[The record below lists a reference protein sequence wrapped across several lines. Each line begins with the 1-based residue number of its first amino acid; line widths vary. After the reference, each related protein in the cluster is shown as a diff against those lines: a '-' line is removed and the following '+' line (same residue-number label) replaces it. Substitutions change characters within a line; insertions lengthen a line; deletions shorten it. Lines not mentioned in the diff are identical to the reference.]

1 MTHAGRAAS
10 SPEIFRPFLTVCLT
24 VFPFKFRPRTFTIGF
39 YGKKSF
45 ISELMILEC
54 SFPLKA
60 EAQPRLLSEDFPQL
74 KPRAKNLMYLYCLT
88 QENYPGLPKKTKDK
102 LPLAKSKTARSTAR
116 PPLLGWRCALVRMLV
131 FSFHLLSSSRRWL
144 RWIDSGFLSEG
155 FSVQA
160 RSVADPLL
168 QCSYFSFSSEDLEK
182 FEVFPQ
188 SGGRRV

>member
-1 MTHAGRAAS
+1 
-10 SPEIFRPFLTVCLT
+10 
-24 VFPFKFRPRTFTIGF
+24 
-39 YGKKSF
+39 
-45 ISELMILEC
+45 
-54 SFPLKA
+54 
-60 EAQPRLLSEDFPQL
+60 
-74 KPRAKNLMYLYCLT
+74 MYLYCLT
-88 QENYPGLPKKTKDK
+88 QENYPGLSKKTKDK

-116 PPLLGWRCALVRMLV
+116 PPLLGWRRALVRILV

-160 RSVADPLL
+160 RSVADSLL

-188 SGGRRV
+188 SGGRREVSSDTIIGWGATFTFKLSKMKLFRASQSSVVHVEAVLTSNQSPV

>member
-1 MTHAGRAAS
+1 
-10 SPEIFRPFLTVCLT
+10 
-24 VFPFKFRPRTFTIGF
+24 
-39 YGKKSF
+39 
-45 ISELMILEC
+45 
-54 SFPLKA
+54 
-60 EAQPRLLSEDFPQL
+60 
-74 KPRAKNLMYLYCLT
+74 MYLYCLA
-88 QENYPGLPKKTKDK
+88 QENYPGLSKKTKDK

-116 PPLLGWRCALVRMLV
+116 PPLLGWRCALVRILV
-131 FSFHLLSSSRRWL
+131 FSFHLLSLSRRWL

-188 SGGRRV
+188 SAEGEFNTNKTLLKGAFNTNKTLLNPLSAKASFQLWYPGGQRLKVISFS

>member
-1 MTHAGRAAS
+1 MHSLQMWKNKYTLNSEPKALTGDKSEGIKSRRAA
-10 SPEIFRPFLTVCLT
+10 EA
-24 VFPFKFRPRTFTIGF
+24 
-39 YGKKSF
+39 F
-45 ISELMILEC
+45 I
-54 SFPLKA
+54 
-60 EAQPRLLSEDFPQL
+60 RGFPQL

-88 QENYPGLPKKTKDK
+88 QENYPGLSKKTKDK
-102 LPLAKSKTARSTAR
+102 LPLAKGKTARSTAR
-116 PPLLGWRCALVRMLV
+116 PPLLGWRCALVRILV

-168 QCSYFSFSSEDLEK
+168 QCSFFSFSSEDLEK